1 MHIKMFEEEL
11 TTDKRLW
18 VISNINTYATKKL
31 KNKASSSLNNVVCI
45 TMWSLVM

>member
-18 VISNINTYATKKL
+18 VTQEKCGLYTCQDGTRVYTVVTHLDYIYLKL
-31 KNKASSSLNNVVCI
+31 ELF
-45 TMWSLVM
+45 